1 MCLWDGIIL
10 SRIQSKTCIAVTC
23 FITVLMTCVISALAF
38 SADAAQYTSV
48 DMIQPYAATVTGSA
62 SSDDESEILS
72 SQDWEALLNVSS
84 EESEPVSSEAT
95 DTLLGSPLKNGI
107 SGDSFFIWGC
117 IAVGLGVL
125 GIAFFIYSQFVYKHM
140 KAASDTKSDYHEEQT
155 GAEKPKRGDSFK
167 EQNSKEKPQEKQD
180 MNEHSGTSS
189 ETQLDDID
197 WDKFFEEHKNN
208 HDILAN

>member
-1 MCLWDGIIL
+1 
-10 SRIQSKTCIAVTC
+10 
-23 FITVLMTCVISALAF
+23 MTCVISALAF

-95 DTLLGSPLKNGI
+95 DTLLGSPLKNGM

-140 KAASDTKSDYHEEQT
+140 KAASDTKSDYLEEQT
-155 GAEKPKRGDSFK
+155 GAVKPKRGDSFK
-167 EQNSKEKPQEKQD
+167 EQISKEKPQEKQD

-208 HDILAN
+208 HDK

>member
-23 FITVLMTCVISALAF
+23 FITVLMAYVISALAF

-95 DTLLGSPLKNGI
+95 DTLLGSPLKNGM

-155 GAEKPKRGDSFK
+155 GAVKPKCGDSFK
-167 EQNSKEKPQEKQD
+167 EQISKEKPQEKQD

-208 HDILAN
+208 HDK

>member
-10 SRIQSKTCIAVTC
+10 SRIQSKTCNAVTC
-23 FITVLMTCVISALAF
+23 FITVLMACVISALAF

-95 DTLLGSPLKNGI
+95 DTLLGSPLKNGM
-107 SGDSFFIWGC
+107 SGDSFF

-140 KAASDTKSDYHEEQT
+140 KAASDTKSDYLEEQT
-155 GAEKPKRGDSFK
+155 GSVKPKRGDSFK
-167 EQNSKEKPQEKQD
+167 EQISKEKSQEKQD

-208 HDILAN
+208 HDK

>member
-107 SGDSFFIWGC
+107 SGDSFFLLWYVVSLQRRRMPWQRNAPTAKATSEREKTVDGR
-117 IAVGLGVL
+117 A
-125 GIAFFIYSQFVYKHM
+125 GIPPGMIRRPARPS
-140 KAASDTKSDYHEEQT
+140 T
-155 GAEKPKRGDSFK
+155 R
-167 EQNSKEKPQEKQD
+167 
-180 MNEHSGTSS
+180 TS
-189 ETQLDDID
+189 
-197 WDKFFEEHKNN
+197 
-208 HDILAN
+208 

>member
-140 KAASDTKSDYHEEQT
+140 KAASDTKSDYHEEQP
-155 GAEKPKRGDSFK
+155 GAVKPKRGDSFK
-167 EQNSKEKPQEKQD
+167 EQISKEKPQEKQD

-208 HDILAN
+208 HDK

>member
-10 SRIQSKTCIAVTC
+10 SRIQSKTRIVVAC
-23 FITVLMTCVISALAF
+23 FIIVIMTCIISASVF
-38 SADAAQYTSV
+38 SVNAAQYTSA
-48 DMIQPYAATVTGSA
+48 DIIQPYAATVTGSA

-95 DTLLGSPLKNGI
+95 DTLLGSPLKNGM

-117 IAVGLGVL
+117 IAIGLGVL
-125 GIAFFIYSQFVYKHM
+125 GIAFFIYSQFIYKHM

-155 GAEKPKRGDSFK
+155 GEVRPKRGDSFK
-167 EQNSKEKPQEKQD
+167 EQVSKEKQD
-180 MNEHSGTSS
+180 MNEHLETSS
-189 ETQLDDID
+189 EAQLDDID
-197 WDKFFEEHKNN
+197 WDKFFEEHKNQNN
-208 HDILAN
+208 HDK

>member
-1 MCLWDGIIL
+1 MCLWDGIVL
-10 SRIQSKTCIAVTC
+10 SGIQSKTRMIVTC
-23 FITVLMTCVISALAF
+23 FIAVVMTCIISASAF
-38 SADAAQYTSV
+38 SADAAQYTSA
-48 DMIQPYAATVTGSA
+48 DMIQPYTATVTGSA

-84 EESEPVSSEAT
+84 EESELVSSEDA
-95 DTLLGSPLKNGI
+95 DTLLGSPLKNGM

-125 GIAFFIYSQFVYKHM
+125 GIAFFIYSQFIYKHM

-155 GAEKPKRGDSFK
+155 GAARPKRGDSFK
-167 EQNSKEKPQEKQD
+167 EQISKEKPQEKQD
-180 MNEHSGTSS
+180 VSEHLETSS
-189 ETQLDDID
+189 EAQLDDID

-208 HDILAN
+208 HEK

>member
-1 MCLWDGIIL
+1 
-10 SRIQSKTCIAVTC
+10 
-23 FITVLMTCVISALAF
+23 MTCVISALAF

-140 KAASDTKSDYHEEQT
+140 KAASDTKSDYLEEQT
-155 GAEKPKRGDSFK
+155 GAVKPKRGDSFK
-167 EQNSKEKPQEKQD
+167 EQISTEKPQEKQD

-208 HDILAN
+208 HDK

>member
-84 EESEPVSSEAT
+84 EESEPVSSEA
-95 DTLLGSPLKNGI
+95 
-107 SGDSFFIWGC
+107 
-117 IAVGLGVL
+117 
-125 GIAFFIYSQFVYKHM
+125 H
-140 KAASDTKSDYHEEQT
+140 
-155 GAEKPKRGDSFK
+155 
-167 EQNSKEKPQEKQD
+167 
-180 MNEHSGTSS
+180 
-189 ETQLDDID
+189 
-197 WDKFFEEHKNN
+197 
-208 HDILAN
+208 

>member
-10 SRIQSKTCIAVTC
+10 SRIQSKTRIVVAC
-23 FITVLMTCVISALAF
+23 FIIVIMTCIISASVF
-38 SADAAQYTSV
+38 SVNAAQYTSA
-48 DMIQPYAATVTGSA
+48 DIIQPYAATVTGST

-95 DTLLGSPLKNGI
+95 DTLLGSPLKNGM

-117 IAVGLGVL
+117 IAIGLGVL
-125 GIAFFIYSQFVYKHM
+125 GIAFFIYSQFIYKHM

-155 GAEKPKRGDSFK
+155 GEVRPKRGDSFK
-167 EQNSKEKPQEKQD
+167 EQVSKEKPQEKQD
-180 MNEHSGTSS
+180 INERLETSY
-189 ETQLDDID
+189 EAQLDDID
-197 WDKFFEEHKNN
+197 WDKFFEEHKNQNN
-208 HDILAN
+208 HDK

>member
-95 DTLLGSPLKNGI
+95 DTLLGSPLKNGM
-107 SGDSFFIWGC
+107 SGDSC

-140 KAASDTKSDYHEEQT
+140 KAASDTKSDYLEEQT
-155 GAEKPKRGDSFK
+155 GAVKPKRGDSFK
-167 EQNSKEKPQEKQD
+167 EQISKEKPQEKQD

-208 HDILAN
+208 HDK

>member
-1 MCLWDGIIL
+1 MCLWDGIVL
-10 SRIQSKTCIAVTC
+10 SGIQSKTRMIVTC
-23 FITVLMTCVISALAF
+23 FIAVVMTCIISALVFNAN
-38 SADAAQYTSV
+38 AAQYTSAN
-48 DMIQPYAATVTGSA
+48 MIQPYTATVTGSA

-84 EESEPVSSEAT
+84 EESEPVSSEDA
-95 DTLLGSPLKNGI
+95 DTLLGSPLKNGM

-125 GIAFFIYSQFVYKHM
+125 GIAFFIYSQFIYKHM

-155 GAEKPKRGDSFK
+155 GAARPKRGDSFT
-167 EQNSKEKPQEKQD
+167 EQISKEKPQEKQD
-180 MNEHSGTSS
+180 VSEHLETSS
-189 ETQLDDID
+189 EAQLDDID

-208 HDILAN
+208 HEK

>member
-10 SRIQSKTCIAVTC
+10 SRIQSKTRIVVAC
-23 FITVLMTCVISALAF
+23 FIIVIMTCIISASVF
-38 SADAAQYTSV
+38 SVNAAQYTSA
-48 DMIQPYAATVTGSA
+48 DIIQPYAATVTGST

-95 DTLLGSPLKNGI
+95 DTLLGSPLKNGM

-117 IAVGLGVL
+117 IAIGLGVL
-125 GIAFFIYSQFVYKHM
+125 GIAFFIYSQFIYKHM

-155 GAEKPKRGDSFK
+155 GEVRPKRGDSFK
-167 EQNSKEKPQEKQD
+167 EQVSKEKPQEKQD
-180 MNEHSGTSS
+180 INEHLETSS
-189 ETQLDDID
+189 EAQLDDID
-197 WDKFFEEHKNN
+197 WDKFFEEHKNQNN
-208 HDILAN
+208 HDK

>member
-10 SRIQSKTCIAVTC
+10 SRIQSKTRIVVAC
-23 FITVLMTCVISALAF
+23 FIIVIMTCIISASVF
-38 SADAAQYTSV
+38 SVNAAQYTSA
-48 DMIQPYAATVTGSA
+48 DIIQPYAATVTGST

-95 DTLLGSPLKNGI
+95 DTLLCSPLKNGM

-117 IAVGLGVL
+117 IAIGLGVL
-125 GIAFFIYSQFVYKHM
+125 GIAFFIYSQFIYKHM

-155 GAEKPKRGDSFK
+155 GEVRPKRGDSFK
-167 EQNSKEKPQEKQD
+167 EQVSKEKPQEKQD
-180 MNEHSGTSS
+180 INEHLETSS
-189 ETQLDDID
+189 EAQLDDID
-197 WDKFFEEHKNN
+197 WDKFVEEHKNQNN
-208 HDILAN
+208 HDK

>member
-1 MCLWDGIIL
+1 MCLWDGIVL
-10 SRIQSKTCIAVTC
+10 SGIQSKTRMIVTC
-23 FITVLMTCVISALAF
+23 FIAVVMTCIISALVFNAN
-38 SADAAQYTSV
+38 AAQYTSAN
-48 DMIQPYAATVTGSA
+48 MIQPYTATVTGSA

-84 EESEPVSSEAT
+84 EESEPVSSEDA
-95 DTLLGSPLKNGI
+95 DTLLGSPLKNGM

-125 GIAFFIYSQFVYKHM
+125 GIAFFIYSQFIYKHM

-155 GAEKPKRGDSFK
+155 GAARPKRGDSFK
-167 EQNSKEKPQEKQD
+167 EQISKEKPQEKQD
-180 MNEHSGTSS
+180 VSEHLETSS
-189 ETQLDDID
+189 EAKLDDID

-208 HDILAN
+208 HEK

>member
-10 SRIQSKTCIAVTC
+10 SRIQSKTRIVVAC
-23 FITVLMTCVISALAF
+23 FIIVIMTCIISASVF
-38 SADAAQYTSV
+38 SVNAAQYTSA
-48 DMIQPYAATVTGSA
+48 DIIQPYAATVTGST

-95 DTLLGSPLKNGI
+95 DTLLGSPLKNGM

-117 IAVGLGVL
+117 IAIGLGVL
-125 GIAFFIYSQFVYKHM
+125 GIAFFIYSQFIYKHI

-155 GAEKPKRGDSFK
+155 GEVRPKRGDSFK
-167 EQNSKEKPQEKQD
+167 EQVSKEKPQEKQD
-180 MNEHSGTSS
+180 INEHLETSS
-189 ETQLDDID
+189 EAQLDDID
-197 WDKFFEEHKNN
+197 WDKFFEEHKNQNN
-208 HDILAN
+208 HDK

>member
-84 EESEPVSSEAT
+84 EAT

-155 GAEKPKRGDSFK
+155 GAVKPKRGDSFK
-167 EQNSKEKPQEKQD
+167 EQISKEKPQEKQD

-208 HDILAN
+208 HDK

>member
-10 SRIQSKTCIAVTC
+10 SRIQSKTRIVVAC
-23 FITVLMTCVISALAF
+23 FIIVIMTCIISASVF
-38 SADAAQYTSV
+38 SVNAAQYTSA
-48 DMIQPYAATVTGSA
+48 DIIQPYAATVTGSA

-95 DTLLGSPLKNGI
+95 DTLLGSPLKNGM

-117 IAVGLGVL
+117 IAIGLGVL
-125 GIAFFIYSQFVYKHM
+125 GIAFFIYSQFIYKHM

-155 GAEKPKRGDSFK
+155 GEVRPKRGDSFK
-167 EQNSKEKPQEKQD
+167 EQVSKEKPQEKQD
-180 MNEHSGTSS
+180 INEHLETSS
-189 ETQLDDID
+189 EAQLDDID
-197 WDKFFEEHKNN
+197 WDKFFEEHKNKNN
-208 HDILAN
+208 HDK

>member
-10 SRIQSKTCIAVTC
+10 SRIQSKTRIVVAC
-23 FITVLMTCVISALAF
+23 FIIVIMTCIISASVF
-38 SADAAQYTSV
+38 SVNAAQYTSA
-48 DMIQPYAATVTGSA
+48 DIIQPYAATVTGST

-95 DTLLGSPLKNGI
+95 DTLLGSPLKNGM

-117 IAVGLGVL
+117 IAIGLGVL
-125 GIAFFIYSQFVYKHM
+125 GIAFFIYSQFIYKPM

-155 GAEKPKRGDSFK
+155 GEVRPKRGDSFK
-167 EQNSKEKPQEKQD
+167 EQVSKEKPQEKQD
-180 MNEHSGTSS
+180 INEHLETSS
-189 ETQLDDID
+189 EAQLDDID
-197 WDKFFEEHKNN
+197 WDKFFEEHKNQNN
-208 HDILAN
+208 HDK

>member
-10 SRIQSKTCIAVTC
+10 SRIQSKTRIVVAC
-23 FITVLMTCVISALAF
+23 FIIVIMTCIISASVF
-38 SADAAQYTSV
+38 SVNAAQYTSA
-48 DMIQPYAATVTGSA
+48 DIIQPYAATVTGST

-95 DTLLGSPLKNGI
+95 DTLLGSPLKNGM

-117 IAVGLGVL
+117 IAIGLGVL
-125 GIAFFIYSQFVYKHM
+125 GIAFFIYSQFIYKHM

-155 GAEKPKRGDSFK
+155 GEVRPKRGDSFK
-167 EQNSKEKPQEKQD
+167 EQVSKEKPQEKQD
-180 MNEHSGTSS
+180 TNEHLETSS
-189 ETQLDDID
+189 EAQLDDID
-197 WDKFFEEHKNN
+197 WDKFFEEHKNQNN
-208 HDILAN
+208 HDK

>member
-62 SSDDESEILS
+62 
-72 SQDWEALLNVSS
+72 SS

-155 GAEKPKRGDSFK
+155 GAVKPKRGDSFK
-167 EQNSKEKPQEKQD
+167 EQISKEKPQEKQD

-208 HDILAN
+208 HDK

>member
-155 GAEKPKRGDSFK
+155 GAVKPKRGDSFK
-167 EQNSKEKPQEKQD
+167 EQISKEKPQEKQD

-189 ETQLDDID
+189 ETQLDDMD

-208 HDILAN
+208 HDK